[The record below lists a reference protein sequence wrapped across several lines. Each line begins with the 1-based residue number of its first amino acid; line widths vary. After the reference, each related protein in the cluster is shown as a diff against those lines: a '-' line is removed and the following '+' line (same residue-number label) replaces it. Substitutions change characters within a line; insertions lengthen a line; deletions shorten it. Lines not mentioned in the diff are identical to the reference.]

1 MHQVNNH
8 KARLVIVA
16 AGLGSR
22 LAPLTNSIPKFLIN
36 IGKNTGYVEM
46 IRYWQ
51 TQVDLEDYP
60 LTVIIHSKYSN
71 LVNEYHNLY
80 FPDIKLIIKEVDVA
94 NGSAHAIMTSCHH
107 LNGEAV
113 TFSWCDVIA
122 KDSLPADYDAD
133 NCVNTIFTNYN
144 NSNRYDLKATYGPYV
159 VPVIDENER
168 GGCFG
173 LYHIGN
179 FDTTKATFVDG
190 QDFIEIIPQFG
201 KIIECELDKIIDFG
215 DMPKLKHTRASADK
229 AREFNSVEMIGDYVL
244 KKATNDQGKGL
255 IQRELAWYKQLTELV
270 EIKEVERPAVP
281 QTWIASD
288 NASFFMTRAKGVPIC
303 EAWADLSPKNRR
315 HVLSQLIEQRQAIF
329 NLGACKA
336 SSLDLG
342 ILNIIRNDIKKEAQ
356 DKLISRYIEMRGVI
370 NSFGSIDTVNGYQLK
385 EFDPVVTIKR
395 LGETIANYYSDK
407 ENINY
412 GFIHGDLTLSNS
424 MVDLDTLKVSI
435 LDPRGFFGNTN
446 FYGIG
451 DYDNGKLLY
460 ALSGYGE
467 FNNSRSFHIKK
478 LEDGKI
484 EFEIPELIKDGIEDI
499 MEEFSPIHYLWKIV
513 CWQGLS
519 QYIKC
524 DPVKSICAHYHGVA
538 MAEQY
543 LDLFSK

>member
-1 MHQVNNH
+1 MYQVINTN
-8 KARLVIVA
+8 ARLVIVA

-22 LAPLTNSIPKFLIN
+22 LTPLTNNIPKFLIN

-46 IRYWQ
+46 VRYWQ

-60 LTVIIHSKYSN
+60 LTVIVHSKYSN

-80 FPDIKLIIKEVDVA
+80 FPNIELIIKEVDVA
-94 NGSAHAIMTSCHH
+94 NGSAHAIMSSCHH

-113 TFSWCDVIA
+113 TFSWCDTFPTVPMPA
-122 KDSLPADYDAD
+122 EYDSDIST
-133 NCVNTIFTNYN
+133 NIIFTNYN
-144 NSNRYDLKATYGPYV
+144 NSNRYGLKVVDAPYV
-159 VPVIDENER
+159 VPVIDESER

-173 LYHIGN
+173 LYHIGV
-179 FDTTKATFVDG
+179 FGTGSVSFKDG
-190 QDFIEIIPQFG
+190 QDFIELVPHFG
-201 KIIECELDKIIDFG
+201 HTVEHRLDKIVDFG

-244 KKATNDQGKGL
+244 KKATNEQGKGL
-255 IQRELAWYKQLTELV
+255 IQRELAWYKQLNELV
-270 EIKEVERPAVP
+270 EIKGIERPAVP

-303 EAWADLSPKNRR
+303 EAWPDLSPKNR
-315 HVLSQLIEQRQAIF
+315 HYVLSQLIEQRQAIF
-329 NLGACKA
+329 NLGACNA
-336 SSLDLG
+336 SSLDLE
-342 ILNIIRNDIKKEAQ
+342 ILNVIRADIKKESQ
-356 DKLISRYIEMRGVI
+356 DKLIGRYLEMRGVI

-385 EFDPVVTIKR
+385 ESDPVVTIKR
-395 LGETIANYYSDK
+395 LGASIANYYSDK
-407 ENINY
+407 DNINY

-424 MVDLDTLKVSI
+424 LVDLDTLKVSI
-435 LDPRGFFGNTN
+435 IDPRGFFGNTN

-467 FNNSRSFHIKK
+467 FNNSRSFRIEK

-484 EFEIPELIKDGIEDI
+484 EFEIPELCKDGIEDI
-499 MEEFSPIHYLWKIV
+499 MEEFRPIHSLWDVV

-519 QYIKC
+519 QYIKS
-524 DPVKSICAHYHGVA
+524 DPVKSVCAHYHGLA
-538 MAEQY
+538 LAEQY
-543 LDLFSK
+543 LNDFEK